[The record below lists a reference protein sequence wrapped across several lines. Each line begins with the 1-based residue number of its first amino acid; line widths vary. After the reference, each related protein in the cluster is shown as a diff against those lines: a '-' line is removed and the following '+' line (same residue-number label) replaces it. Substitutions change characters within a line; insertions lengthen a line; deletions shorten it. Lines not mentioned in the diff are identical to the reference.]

1 MSPLPRRAEL
11 RALLLDLDD
20 TILDDR
26 SGIRGA
32 WELVAGMIVEAHA
45 DLDHEAVRREIGHAT
60 RWFWSDDARHR
71 WGRVD
76 LPRARSEIVGRV
88 LETLGRPD
96 AALARRCG
104 RRYTAHREASYRL
117 AEGAWEALE
126 RLRRAFPLLALVT
139 NGAAEPQRAKVERF
153 RLAPLFDHVQIEGEF
168 GAGKP
173 DRVVFEHVLAR
184 LGVAPEDGLMVGD
197 NYEADVLGGL
207 GAGLHA
213 AWIEHTGE
221 RTPPRP
227 APRAHATL
235 RSLAELAERL
245 GV

>member
-1 MSPLPRRAEL
+1 MTPLPRRSEL

-32 WELVAGMIVEAHA
+32 WELIAGLIVEAHA
-45 DLDHEAVRREIGHAT
+45 DLEREAVRREIGRAT
-60 RWFWSDDARHR
+60 AWFWSDDDRHR
-71 WGRVD
+71 RGRLD
-76 LPRARSEIVGRV
+76 LPRARQEIVERV
-88 LETLGRPD
+88 LDVLGRPD
-96 AALARRCG
+96 AELAWRCG
-104 RRYTAHREASYRL
+104 ERYTEHREASYRL
-117 AEGAWEALE
+117 AEGAWEALG
-126 RLRRAFPLLALVT
+126 RLRDAIPLLALVT
-139 NGAAEPQRAKVERF
+139 NGAALPQRAKVERF
-153 RLAPLFDHVQIEGEF
+153 GLAPFFDHVQIEGEF

-173 DRVVFEHVLAR
+173 DRVVFEHVLER
-184 LGVAPEDGLMVGD
+184 LGAPPEASLMVGD

-221 RTPPRP
+221 RAPPLP

-235 RSLAELAERL
+235 RSLAELARRL